1 MSYGLFVPEVLNE
14 AARTISILRDQAM
27 AKPKTQAPNAIDV
40 HVGSRV
46 RMRRMMLGMSQQTL
60 AKAFGLTFQQVQKYE
75 KGVNRM
81 GSSRLQQAAD
91 FLGVTAPFFFEGTP
105 VAAGKHAPETT
116 VPSPDY
122 VIEFVSSSEGL
133 RLIKAFTQIDNSA
146 MRRSIVAL
154 VEELAGP
161 K

>member
-75 KGVNRM
+75 KGVNRI
-81 GSSRLQQAAD
+81 GGA
-91 FLGVTAPFFFEGTP
+91 
-105 VAAGKHAPETT
+105 
-116 VPSPDY
+116 
-122 VIEFVSSSEGL
+122 
-133 RLIKAFTQIDNSA
+133 RLIELATALECDTGYFLTDTKGNGKQHVTGKFVEFLATKDGVEINEA
-146 MRRSIVAL
+146 MMKLDEPHRRSII
-154 VEELAGP
+154 ELARILVRAYGD
-161 K
+161 